1 MADEQDLFE
10 RIWYG
15 QRDGRLDLGVD
26 LTVANKPS
34 SPVFSRSDNLL
45 PWLALVCLV
54 LVGWRLGGW
63 VAALAVA
70 ASMIILI
77 ATTINFA
84 VMRRL
89 RLRAVDYAMS
99 GAKGF
104 DELWALGALSLR
116 LNGEEA
122 SEIQGPDDDWRRFAT
137 QRLPKTQAE
146 RER

>member
-15 QRDGRLDLGVD
+15 QRDGRIDLGVD
-26 LTVANKPS
+26 LTIVNKPS

-45 PWLALVCLV
+45 PWLALICLV
-54 LVGWRLGGW
+54 AVGWRLGGW

-99 GAKGF
+99 GTKGF
-104 DELWALGALSLR
+104 DELWSLGALSLR
-116 LNGEEA
+116 MAGEDA
-122 SEIQGPDDDWRRFAT
+122 SEIQGPDDDWRQFAN